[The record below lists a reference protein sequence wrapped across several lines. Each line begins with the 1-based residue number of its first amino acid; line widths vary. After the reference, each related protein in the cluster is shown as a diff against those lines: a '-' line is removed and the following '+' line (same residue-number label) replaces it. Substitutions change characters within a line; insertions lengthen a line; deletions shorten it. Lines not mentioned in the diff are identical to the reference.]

1 MSFRDILLPLLCEN
15 PQNHDLKKF
24 LFFTIK
30 QQQKG
35 YLEGSKVA
43 QEVKALVAKANNWV
57 PHCGREEPSL
67 LSWPPTSTCTLWHM
81 YIFLPSHTY
90 AHK

>member
-1 MSFRDILLPLLCEN
+1 MSFRDILLPLPCEN
-15 PQNHDLKKF
+15 PQNHELKF

-43 QEVKALVAKANNWV
+43 QEVKELVAKTNNWV
-57 PHCGREEPSL
+57 PHCGKEEPIL
-67 LSWPPTSTCTLWHM
+67 LSWPPTCTCTL
-81 YIFLPSHTY
+81 
-90 AHK
+90 